1 MDVIAVPWIEEVSSP
16 KELWLALMEVSSF
29 TPEEMMKLD
38 KPLKAFHGIIK
49 MPVPLSR
56 ERYIDLAIVAPRSNK
71 DIGK

>member
-1 MDVIAVPWIEEVSSP
+1 
-16 KELWLALMEVSSF
+16 MEVSSF

-71 DIGK
+71 EIGK